1 MVPTVPSLEKICQ
14 VFGITLAQLFAE
26 TGTPV
31 ALTESQEKLLDRWAR
46 LDEKQ
51 QAVIFQLLDIM

>member
-1 MVPTVPSLEKICQ
+1 MQTGALS
-14 VFGITLAQLFAE
+14 QLFAE
-26 TGTPV
+26 GESPV
-31 ALTESQEKLLDRWAR
+31 SLTESQAELPDRWAR